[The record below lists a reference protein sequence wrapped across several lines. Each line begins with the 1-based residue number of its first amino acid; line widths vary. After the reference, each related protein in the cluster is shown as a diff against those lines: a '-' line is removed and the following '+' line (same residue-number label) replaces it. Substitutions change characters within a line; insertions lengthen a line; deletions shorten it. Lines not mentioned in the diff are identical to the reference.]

1 MNNAIVHFVSPTYQ
15 ALKALTVAFMTLI
28 HSIKKNRKKDTTLN
42 NYGTKQ
48 LLILLNN

>member
-28 HSIKKNRKKDTTLN
+28 HSIKKIEKRYNAE
-42 NYGTKQ
+42 Q
-48 LLILLNN
+48 LLNKNYYY